1 MWQSRKYGNWQLA
14 IDYKL
19 LRGTLSALL
28 NCCKNLPLGYY
39 LAECKFCK
47 FYILRLWNY
56 VFYQPQNLT
65 LSGRI
70 IFFKSLKKVLTAHT
84 KAYFRQILRVLQSSR
99 QHQALQCFLSAWNR
113 SPVKQKNSQFRYHTC
128 YSFCCLRKAVIIPK
142 KRDKMEYIRP
152 EYHPP
157 TRHISTPTPHMR
169 V

>member
-1 MWQSRKYGNWQLA
+1 MQLKSSNNFNSCKHVRVFAGVKMWQSRKYGNWQLA

-19 LRGTLSALL
+19 LRGSLSALL

-70 IFFKSLKKVLTAHT
+70 IFFKSLKKVLSARVRIQKLTSD
-84 KAYFRQILRVLQSSR
+84 KYCEYFSLPDSIKHSN
-99 QHQALQCFLSAWNR
+99 AF
-113 SPVKQKNSQFRYHTC
+113 
-128 YSFCCLRKAVIIPK
+128 
-142 KRDKMEYIRP
+142 
-152 EYHPP
+152 
-157 TRHISTPTPHMR
+157 
-169 V
+169 